1 MRLAAPLGR
10 PRWRWF
16 WKIFM
21 LSAFL
26 WPDMGGKLLIDSF
39 LKTGLFGQEGA
50 NLILV
55 KKMMISSS

>member
-1 MRLAAPLGR
+1 
-10 PRWRWF
+10 
-16 WKIFM
+16 
-21 LSAFL
+21 
-26 WPDMGGKLLIDSF
+26 MGGKLLIDSF